1 MILSYKI
8 YCRDADLAIQAF
20 MWQNGGGCGTDSW
33 NFVMHPVNAAKAVD
47 PYGDYVRKY
56 VPELRHLP
64 TGLIHAPWESDLGT
78 LCAANIRLGGT
89 YCKRYIQDLV
99 KAHRKNFQA
108 VMKLRRSGQIKI
120 LKSGHE
126 AVQLENGRF
135 AVCITREDYRVGEI
149 TTYQTAEEKWDK
161 KRRLK
166 KGDFL
171 SSVIRES
178 EDQYN
183 RMYSI

>member
-1 MILSYKI
+1 MQSGTTGINTIRI
-8 YCRDADLAIQAF
+8 YNPIKQGLEHDNHGEFIKK
-20 MWQNGGGCGTDSW
+20 W
-33 NFVMHPVNAAKAVD
+33 
-47 PYGDYVRKY
+47 

-166 KGDFL
+166 QGDFL
-171 SSVIRES
+171 CSVIRES